1 MGTQYAGKSTR
12 LLIQEV
18 EPMNQFFR
26 LISVIEAINLINR
39 ISLPIG
45 VEDVPLTEAYGRV
58 LAEDILADG
67 DIPGFD
73 RSVKDGFAVNSADT
87 VQASESAPVALTSA
101 GRVTM
106 GQGGNGITLR
116 RGECAYIPT
125 GAVLP
130 GGADAVVMLEYCR
143 DLGETILAGRQV
155 FPGENIIRADE
166 DYSRGEGV
174 LAAGKLLNVRD
185 VGVLAAV
192 GASRVAVR
200 KRPVIGIVP
209 TGIELVPP
217 DAVPDAGDVRDVNSY
232 LCSAFVQERGGIPRN
247 YDIVRDEPAHL
258 TAVLESALEECD
270 AILITGGSSKD
281 DRDIVADVIES
292 LGEVL
297 AHGIALAPG
306 KPTIIGTIGHAP
318 VIGIPGHPAS
328 TMVVLSVLAA
338 PLLQSLSGCT
348 GRREMKQKA
357 VLTQNIPSERGREEY
372 VRVKL
377 IGDEAV
383 PLFGKSGLLNTLVQ
397 SDGLVRILQGYEG
410 LEAASEVDVTLW

>member
-1 MGTQYAGKSTR
+1 
-12 LLIQEV
+12 
-18 EPMNQFFR
+18 MNQFFR

-39 ISLPIG
+39 ISPPAG
-45 VEDVPLTEAYGRV
+45 VEHVSLTEAYGRV
-58 LAEDILADG
+58 LAEDVQADG

-73 RSVKDGFAVNSADT
+73 RSVKDGFAVNSTDT
-87 VQASESAPVALTSA
+87 GQASDSAPVALTRV
-101 GRVTM
+101 GRVDM
-106 GQGGNGITLR
+106 GQGGNGIVLR

-125 GAVLP
+125 GGVLP
-130 GGADAVVMLEYCR
+130 EGADAVVMLEYCQ

-217 DAVPDAGDVRDVNSY
+217 DAVPEAGNVRDVNSS
-232 LCSAFVQERGGIPRN
+232 LCNAFVQERGGIPRN
-247 YDIVRDEPAHL
+247 YDIVRDDPANL

-281 DRDIVADVIES
+281 DRDIVAGVVGT

-306 KPTIIGTIGHAP
+306 KPTIVGTIGHVP

>member
-1 MGTQYAGKSTR
+1 
-12 LLIQEV
+12 
-18 EPMNQFFR
+18 MNQFFR

-39 ISLPIG
+39 ISPPIG
-45 VEDVPLTEAYGRV
+45 VEHVSLTEAYGRV

-87 VQASESAPVALTSA
+87 VQASESAPVTLTRV
-101 GRVTM
+101 GRVAM
-106 GQGGNGITLR
+106 GQGGNGVTLR

-130 GGADAVVMLEYCR
+130 EGADAVVMLEYCQ
-143 DLGETILAGRQV
+143 DLGETVLAGRQV

-166 DYSRGEGV
+166 DYSHGEGV

-192 GASRVAVR
+192 GAPRVAVR

-217 DAVPDAGDVRDVNSY
+217 DAAPAAGDVRDVNSY
-232 LCSAFVQERGGIPRN
+232 LCNAFVQERGGIPRN
-247 YDIVRDEPAHL
+247 YDIVRDDPAHL
-258 TAVLESALEECD
+258 TTVLESALEECD

-281 DRDIVADVIES
+281 DRDIVADVVGS

-297 AHGIALAPG
+297 GHGIALAPG
-306 KPTIIGTIGHAP
+306 KPTIIGKIGRAP

-357 VLTQNIPSERGREEY
+357 VLSQNIPSERGREEY